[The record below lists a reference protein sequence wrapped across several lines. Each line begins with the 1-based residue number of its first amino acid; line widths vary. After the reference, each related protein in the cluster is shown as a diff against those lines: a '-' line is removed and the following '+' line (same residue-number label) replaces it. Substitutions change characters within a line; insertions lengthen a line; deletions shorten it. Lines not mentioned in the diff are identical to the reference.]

1 MANKTSD
8 PTVSPT
14 VTDADIVSD
23 TADTNAAST
32 ENGATVLLELEAT
45 IKNHISLIDKN
56 KAELK
61 KQREMLES
69 ALLNDETYRLH
80 SEEVKKAAKT
90 KAQTKFQ
97 IMQLPANKGFADK
110 VKELSAQ
117 TKELDTALS
126 DYLREYMRM
135 SGTNEIETDEGEVRE
150 IIYIAKLIKKTS
162 RPR

>member
-1 MANKTSD
+1 MTDITTDPAAN
-8 PTVSPT
+8 
-14 VTDADIVSD
+14 TD
-23 TADTNAAST
+23 
-32 ENGATVLLELEAT
+32 NGAAVLLELEAT

-80 SEEVKKAAKT
+80 TEEARKAAKT
-90 KAQTKFQ
+90 KALTKYQ
-97 IMQLPANKGFADK
+97 IMQLPANKGLADK
-110 VKELSAQ
+110 VKDFAAQ
-117 TKELDTALS
+117 TRELDGALS

-150 IIYIAKLIKKTS
+150 IIYVAKLVRKTS
-162 RPR
+162 RPK

>member
-1 MANKTSD
+1 MTDIATD
-8 PTVSPT
+8 P
-14 VTDADIVSD
+14 
-23 TADTNAAST
+23 AAST
-32 ENGATVLLELEAT
+32 DNGATVLLELEAT

-80 SEEVKKAAKT
+80 TEEAKKAAKT
-90 KAQTKFQ
+90 RALTKYQ
-97 IMQLPANKGFADK
+97 IMQLPANKGLADK
-110 VKELSAQ
+110 VKDLAAQ
-117 TKELDTALS
+117 TRELDSALS

-150 IIYIAKLIKKTS
+150 IIYVAKLVKKAS
-162 RPR
+162 RPK